1 MGIICDLFDDW
12 SSDSGTLIIN
22 HHYIGIVMLK
32 YTTIL
37 ESKKFKVSKV
47 KNTTTG
53 KSWYSFIH
61 SIDYSF
67 TVVAQ
72 SEREQIIQYLGENY
86 KLLNNGREWKFKY
99 LEQAKKK
106 YNWALMRW
114 A

>member
-12 SSDSGTLIIN
+12 SSNSGTLIIN

-53 KSWYSFIH
+53 KSWYSFIYH
-61 SIDYSF
+61 TGYDSHQIMQVCDFLGNDYRFVS
-67 TVVAQ
+67 
-72 SEREQIIQYLGENY
+72 
-86 KLLNNGREWKFKY
+86 NGREWKFKY